1 MGSSKGPAPVSVI
14 IVNYNSGVRVSEC
27 VASVLRFNPMAE
39 VIVVDNA
46 STDNS
51 MAQLQAICPIESRL
65 NLILSDEN
73 RGFSAANNTGVSIA
87 SGESLLFLNPD
98 CVLEPDTIDILLEVL
113 HSDDDVAMVGG
124 FVMNPDGSEQV
135 GARRAI
141 PTPWRTFVK
150 VSGLSCLSHR
160 YPRLF
165 TEFNLHKQ
173 TLPKE
178 PIDVEAISGACML
191 VSREAYEHVGGMD
204 EEYFLHCEDLD
215 WCMGFRAEGWKILF
229 VPAARLVH
237 YSGSCSKARPVFVE
251 WHKHKGMV
259 RFYRKFFKHQYPG
272 ALMWLVIAGVWLR
285 FGLVV
290 GALNFKRFV
299 LRRGRNG
306 KQTRGGTWRDE
317 PGR

>member
-1 MGSSKGPAPVSVI
+1 MGSSEGIFPVSVI
-14 IVNYNSGVRVSEC
+14 IVNYNSGIRVSEC
-27 VASVLRFNPMAE
+27 VASVLRFNPSVE

-46 STDNS
+46 STDDS
-51 MAQLQAICPIESRL
+51 MAQLRAICPVESRL
-65 NLILSDEN
+65 TVILSDEN
-73 RGFSAANNTGVSIA
+73 RGFSAANNTGVEHAI
-87 SGESLLFLNPD
+87 GQTLLFLNPD
-98 CVLEPDTIDILLEVL
+98 CVLEPDTIDVLLSSL
-113 HSDDDVAMVGG
+113 QSDDEVAMVGG
-124 FVMNPDGSEQV
+124 LVMNPDGSEQI

-150 VSGLSCLSHR
+150 VTGLNRLSSR

-165 TEFNLHKQ
+165 TDFNLHKQ
-173 TLPKE
+173 VLPKE
-178 PIDVEAISGACML
+178 PIEVEAISGACML
-191 VSREAYEHVGGMD
+191 VTREAYDQVGGMD

-215 WCMGFRAEGWKILF
+215 WCMGFRGQGWKILF

-285 FGLVV
+285 FGLIV
-290 GALNFKRFV
+290 GVLNFKRFV
-299 LRRGRNG
+299 LRRGRTG
-306 KQTRGGTWRDE
+306 KQATSRSVRDE